1 MEEKQLKGDL
11 VEVARSLCAKFDAE
25 NAKGPSREG
34 VQPKEIFMIRIK
46 RSREEQRGEQIIVK
60 PSARALTVY
69 VDIGSSADIIYEHCF
84 RLLPDR
90 WKDNLRPTTGRL
102 VGFTGNSLWPLGM
115 IHLPLTITSHDK
127 QRKKTALI
135 DFVVIRH
142 SAEHNIILG
151 RTSLLKL
158 GAVPST
164 MHGIMKF
171 DTPKGEATILA
182 TPPRELWCY
191 MVMKPAEIT
200 KGPKRPRGN
209 PEKGKEVINEGYPDQ
224 PIDVGSDLPSP
235 TRRALVDLLKR
246 YKHVFAWTPTDMVR
260 VERKVIEHK
269 LMIKPGVKEVKQ
281 KKRVQ
286 GGDRNRAINVEVS
299 KLTEAGIV
307 REATFP
313 TWIVNPVMVRKQDG
327 SWRMFIN
334 FSDLNKACPKDCYPL
349 PEIDQKILMSKE
361 DEEKTA
367 FYTDHGTFC
376 YTKMPFGL
384 KNAEAT
390 YQRLVDSIFAKQIGS
405 NIEVYVDDM
414 VIKSPNEEKMLQDIE
429 ETFKTL
435 EVTKMKLNPAKC
447 TFGVEEGQFLGYYVT
462 RQGVQPSPTKV
473 DEFIKTATP
482 NSLRDAQGLNGK
494 LTTLSRFISKSV
506 DKAMPLFHTLKGC
519 IEKNNSQWTNEAEKA
534 LQRIK
539 EALHKLPTLATP
551 IPRETLRV
559 YLSTSGEAI
568 SSILLKPETLG
579 RLAKWA
585 IELGE
590 HDINYRPKTSIKGHE
605 LADFLLEIPDGG
617 NPAKEKVWVVEE
629 APTDDGSWT
638 LYTDGA
644 SSREG
649 SGAGLILT
657 SPEGEEVTYALRFDF
672 HTSNNEAEYEALLAG
687 LRLAKQMG
695 AKAVTA
701 LTDSRLAANQ
711 VNGSF
716 EIPRSEN
723 KRADALS
730 KLASTCFDHLSK
742 KVSVEVL
749 RERSIDE
756 QQVNILTPAGP
767 TWMTPFREYLQRGV
781 LPDDHDEAR
790 KIRIKAP
797 SYAMVNGELY
807 KKGFTSPWLKCLD
820 QAKGREI
827 LQEAHS
833 G

>member
-1 MEEKQLKGDL
+1 
-11 VEVARSLCAKFDAE
+11 
-25 NAKGPSREG
+25 
-34 VQPKEIFMIRIK
+34 
-46 RSREEQRGEQIIVK
+46 
-60 PSARALTVY
+60 
-69 VDIGSSADIIYEHCF
+69 
-84 RLLPDR
+84 
-90 WKDNLRPTTGRL
+90 
-102 VGFTGNSLWPLGM
+102 
-115 IHLPLTITSHDK
+115 
-127 QRKKTALI
+127 
-135 DFVVIRH
+135 
-142 SAEHNIILG
+142 
-151 RTSLLKL
+151 
-158 GAVPST
+158 
-164 MHGIMKF
+164 
-171 DTPKGEATILA
+171 
-182 TPPRELWCY
+182 
-191 MVMKPAEIT
+191 
-200 KGPKRPRGN
+200 
-209 PEKGKEVINEGYPDQ
+209 
-224 PIDVGSDLPSP
+224 
-235 TRRALVDLLKR
+235 
-246 YKHVFAWTPTDMVR
+246 
-260 VERKVIEHK
+260 
-269 LMIKPGVKEVKQ
+269 
-281 KKRVQ
+281 
-286 GGDRNRAINVEVS
+286 
-299 KLTEAGIV
+299 
-307 REATFP
+307 
-313 TWIVNPVMVRKQDG
+313 
-327 SWRMFIN
+327 
-334 FSDLNKACPKDCYPL
+334 
-349 PEIDQKILMSKE
+349 MSKE

-376 YTKMPFGL
+376 YTKIPFGL
-384 KNAEAT
+384 KNAGAT
-390 YQRLVDSIFAKQIGS
+390 YQRLVDSILAKQIGR
-405 NIEVYVDDM
+405 NIEVCVDDM
-414 VIKSPNEEKMLQDIE
+414 VIKSPNEEKILQDIE

-473 DEFIKTATP
+473 DEFIETETP
-482 NSLRDAQGLNGK
+482 NSLRDAQGLNRK
-494 LTTLSRFISKSV
+494 LTALSRFISKYV
-506 DKAMPLFHTLKGC
+506 NKAMPLFHTLKGC
-519 IEKNNSQWTNEAEKA
+519 IEKNNFQWTNEAEKA

-551 IPRETLRV
+551 IPGETLQV
-559 YLSTSGEAI
+559 YLSTSSEAI
-568 SSILLKPETLG
+568 SSVLAVEREGEQRPIYFILLKPETSG

-629 APTDDGSWT
+629 APTGDGSWT

-649 SGAGLILT
+649 SGARLILT
-657 SPEGEEVTYALRFDF
+657 SPEGEEVTYALCFDF
-672 HTSNNEAEYEALLAG
+672 HTSNNKAEYEALLAG

-701 LTDSRLAANQ
+701 LTDSRLVANQ

-742 KVSVEVL
+742 KVLVEVL

-756 QQVNILTPAGP
+756 QQVNILTPARP
-767 TWMTPFREYLQRGV
+767 TWMTSFREYLQRGV
-781 LPDDHDEAR
+781 LPDNHDEAR

>member
-1 MEEKQLKGDL
+1 MAKQEDHHHVSDHLLKTTDG
-11 VEVARSLCAKFDAE
+11 VAAQKYMQCLRNSIQ
-25 NAKGPSREG
+25 PSRLRVG
-34 VQPKEIFMIRIK
+34 TVSTTKAKCMI
-46 RSREEQRGEQIIVK
+46 QLAVRG
-60 PSARALTVY
+60 RN
-69 VDIGSSADIIYEHCF
+69 G
-84 RLLPDR
+84 
-90 WKDNLRPTTGRL
+90 
-102 VGFTGNSLWPLGM
+102 
-115 IHLPLTITSHDK
+115 
-127 QRKKTALI
+127 
-135 DFVVIRH
+135 
-142 SAEHNIILG
+142 
-151 RTSLLKL
+151 
-158 GAVPST
+158 
-164 MHGIMKF
+164 
-171 DTPKGEATILA
+171 
-182 TPPRELWCY
+182 
-191 MVMKPAEIT
+191 
-200 KGPKRPRGN
+200 
-209 PEKGKEVINEGYPDQ
+209 
-224 PIDVGSDLPSP
+224 
-235 TRRALVDLLKR
+235 
-246 YKHVFAWTPTDMVR
+246 
-260 VERKVIEHK
+260 VIEHK
-269 LMIKPGVKEVKQ
+269 LLIKPGVKEVKQ

-286 GGDRNRAINVEVS
+286 GGDRNRAINAEVS

-307 REATFP
+307 REAMFP
-313 TWIVNPVMVRKQDG
+313 TWIENPVMVRKQDG
-327 SWRMFIN
+327 SWRMCID
-334 FSDLNKACPKDCYPL
+334 FSDLNKACPMDCYPL
-349 PEIDQKILMSKE
+349 PEIDQKVELLQGFKLKCFLDAYKRYHQILMSKE

-384 KNAEAT
+384 KNAGAT
-390 YQRLVDSIFAKQIGS
+390 YQRLVDSIFAKQIGR

-414 VIKSPNEEKMLQDIE
+414 ATKSPNEEKMLQDIE

-435 EVTKMKLNPAKC
+435 EVAKMKLNPAKC
-447 TFGVEEGQFLGYYVT
+447 MFGVEEGQLLGYYVT

-473 DEFIKTATP
+473 DEFIETPTP
-482 NSLRDAQGLNGK
+482 NSLRDAQGLNGN
-494 LTTLSRFISKSV
+494 LTAISRFISKSA

-519 IEKNNSQWTNEAEKA
+519 IEKNNFQWTDEVEKA

-551 IPRETLRV
+551 IPGETLQV

-568 SSILLKPETLG
+568 SSVLVVEKEGEQRPILLKPETSG

-590 HDINYRPKTSIKGHE
+590 HDINYRPRKSIKGQA

-629 APTDDGSWT
+629 APTGDGSWT

-644 SSREG
+644 SSRKG
-649 SGAGLILT
+649 SEAGLILT
-657 SPEGEEVTYALRFDF
+657 SPEGEEVTYTLCFDF
-672 HTSNNEAEYEALLAG
+672 HTSNNEALLAG

-701 LTDSRLAANQ
+701 LTDSRLAVNQ

-716 EIPRSEN
+716 EVRDQRMGKYVKMVKQLVGSFGQFTIKQIPRSEN
-723 KRADALS
+723 KRANALS

-742 KVSVEVL
+742 KVLVEVL

-756 QQVNILTPAGP
+756 QQVNTLTPAGP

-797 SYAMVNGELY
+797 SYAMVNGALY
-807 KKGFTSPWLKCLD
+807 KKGFTSPWLKCVD
-820 QAKGREI
+820 QARGREI

-833 G
+833 GQVGAHEGARALTGNVLRMGVYRLMIHQDAVEVTKKCWECQSYAPVQAKPLAPLSNISSPWPFYQWGIDIVGPFREVPGKMKYMVVAVDYFRKWIEAEPLACISGRQWFSIH